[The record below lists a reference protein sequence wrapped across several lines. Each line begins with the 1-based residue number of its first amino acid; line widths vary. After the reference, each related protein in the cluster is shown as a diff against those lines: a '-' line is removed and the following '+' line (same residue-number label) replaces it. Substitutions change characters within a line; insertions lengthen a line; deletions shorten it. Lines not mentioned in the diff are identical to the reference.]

1 MNVIRRLEMTLMAL
15 FLIASFL
22 SAQPVADRSKAGS
35 LIKPTA
41 KEKMPALNG
50 LMKVDSLWESTR
62 VITEEDK
69 ALILVHSEVRDLRF
83 ESNRLISKVNPRS
96 SGYYEM
102 WIPFGTHILKF
113 DAAGFQ
119 RLELPAHNYSKKRVY
134 ELKISGIL
142 KNQRSATEKGTLIIT
157 STPDGAAMKIDGLPD
172 FKGTTP
178 YAMRDYAAGTYLL
191 MLSKDKY
198 ESKEAI
204 VLVEKDKSLTENLV
218 LTPKFG
224 YLEVMSEANARVM
237 VDSAWVIFPPGRPAE
252 VPVGI
257 HKVSVLSGGRILKDT
272 TIVVPPGITV
282 QLSARSQ

>member
-1 MNVIRRLEMTLMAL
+1 VKLRLAMTFVAL
-15 FLIASFL
+15 YLTAINL

-50 LMKVDSLWESTR
+50 LMKVDSLWESVR

-69 ALILVHSEVRDLRF
+69 TLILVHSEVPDLRF

-96 SGYYEM
+96 SGYYEV

-119 RLELPAHNYSKKRVY
+119 RLELPARNYAKKRVY

-142 KNQRSATEKGTLIIT
+142 KNQRSTSEKGTLILT
-157 STPDGAAMKIDGLPD
+157 SAPEGASLKIDGMPD

-178 YAMRDYAAGTYLL
+178 FTLRDYAAGTYLVTL
-191 MLSKDKY
+191 TKDKY
-198 ESKEAI
+198 EPKEAI
-204 VLVEKDKSLTENLV
+204 VLIEKDKSLTENLR
-218 LTPKFG
+218 LIPRFG
-224 YLEVMSEANARVM
+224 YLDVLSSSTPDVM
-237 VDSAWVIFPPGRPAE
+237 VDSARVTILPGRPAE

-257 HKVSVLSGGRILKDT
+257 HRVSIRLGGRIVKDT

-282 QLSARSQ
+282 QLSTLAQ